1 MTPEDERSMPH
12 SRVPSTPG
20 RLLLCLLLG
29 LGAAE
34 CGGIARNPFAP
45 PSAAET
51 QISLFVENQGFND
64 VRVYA
69 VTSGGSRSVGS
80 VGGNTHMRVNLPWR
94 QMDQI
99 SFRIEVLAGRTYN
112 TSALAVSPGDRVDL
126 VIPNNPGDAYLRIR

>member
-1 MTPEDERSMPH
+1 MPH
-12 SRVPSTPG
+12 SRLPTAAG
-20 RLLLCLLLG
+20 RLMLCLLLG

-45 PSAAET
+45 PTAAET
-51 QISLFVENQGFND
+51 QISVYVENQGFND

-69 VTSGGSRSVGS
+69 LTSRGSRSVGS
-80 VGGNTHMRVNLPWR
+80 VGGNTHLRVSMEWR

-112 TSALAVSPGDRVDL
+112 TGAIAVSPGDRVDL
-126 VIPNNPGDAYLRIR
+126 TIPNNPGNAYLRIR

>member
-1 MTPEDERSMPH
+1 MTPEDERPMP
-12 SRVPSTPG
+12 RTRLPSDVG
-20 RLLLCLLLG
+20 RLVLCLLVG
-29 LGAAE
+29 LGVAE

-69 VTSGGSRSVGS
+69 LTSRGSRSLGS
-80 VGGNTHMRVNLPWR
+80 VGGNTNLRVSLEWR

-126 VIPNNPGDAYLRIR
+126 VIPNNPGNAYLRVR